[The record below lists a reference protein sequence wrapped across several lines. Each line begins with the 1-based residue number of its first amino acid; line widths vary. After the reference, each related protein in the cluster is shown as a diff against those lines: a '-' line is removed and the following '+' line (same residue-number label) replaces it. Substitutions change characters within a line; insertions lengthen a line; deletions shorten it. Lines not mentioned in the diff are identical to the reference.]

1 MPIVIFDMDGVL
13 YRGAQVLPYA
23 RETLDRLRRASWDV
37 FFATNNST
45 ATRLDYLGRL
55 QQLGL
60 GGDLDHIVTSGY
72 ATAHY
77 LERRRPKP
85 NDVLVIGADG
95 LREEIRAVG
104 IAVRDADSLPG
115 LHPPPEAAADG
126 VDPGAMRRYL
136 VSLDLPPAPDA
147 VVVGLDL
154 HLTYPKIAEA
164 QRAILAGAEF
174 VCTNRDRAY
183 PVEGRLLPGA
193 GTIVAAIEVATGAKA
208 VCVGKPEP
216 FLFQEA
222 IRRAGRREARERVVV
237 VGDSTDYDMV
247 AAHRVGA
254 AGVLITTGLTERNA
268 LDTASGEAVPDRV
281 IHSLEELFGLPEF
294 AGS

>member
-1 MPIVIFDMDGVL
+1 
-13 YRGAQVLPYA
+13 PYA
-23 RETLDRLRRASWDV
+23 RKALDRLRRASWDV

-55 QQLGL
+55 QRLGL

-95 LREEIRAVG
+95 LREG
-104 IAVRDADSLPG
+104 I
-115 LHPPPEAAADG
+115 
-126 VDPGAMRRYL
+126 
-136 VSLDLPPAPDA
+136 
-147 VVVGLDL
+147 
-154 HLTYPKIAEA
+154 
-164 QRAILAGAEF
+164 
-174 VCTNRDRAY
+174 
-183 PVEGRLLPGA
+183 
-193 GTIVAAIEVATGAKA
+193 
-208 VCVGKPEP
+208 
-216 FLFQEA
+216 
-222 IRRAGRREARERVVV
+222 RVVV